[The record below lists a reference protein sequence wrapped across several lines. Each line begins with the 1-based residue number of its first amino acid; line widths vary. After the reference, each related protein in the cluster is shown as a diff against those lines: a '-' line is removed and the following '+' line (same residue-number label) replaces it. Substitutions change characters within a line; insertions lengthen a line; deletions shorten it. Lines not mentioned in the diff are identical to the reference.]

1 MVSDRPTAGTFT
13 TRMMAV
19 LFAIVGG
26 VVLLCVAAVLYLTVE
41 RVSDQAEEQA
51 LSIARTLASDPE
63 LRTRVADESG
73 ATALDP
79 RELAAGP
86 VQRDAEAVRQRTRA
100 LFVVVTND
108 RGIRLAHPNSAEL
121 GRRVSTDPEALRG
134 REAVSRQRGT
144 LGESV
149 RAKVPVRDDGGT
161 VVGEVSVGVAVETLS
176 KQVHQAVVSVLLV
189 GLIAAALAAV
199 ATALLVRWLRR
210 TTLGLEPEDMAQLVR
225 DQEAVLYGVD
235 DGVIGIGPD
244 GRISVRNKTARIL
257 LDLPHRSDRD
267 DVVGRPYDDV
277 GLPDALVR
285 SIAEQRSGHRSEGIP
300 LRLELPRRTVRARVQ
315 SVRRDGTDL
324 GQVVML
330 RDLSAVEELR
340 SRLTAMQAMAEAL
353 RAQRH
358 EFANRLHMI
367 SGLLGNGD
375 VAHATSYVEEIIAAG
390 PVRDPVVNIAAVTD
404 PYLRAFIGAKGVQ
417 AHERGVVLR
426 VGPETALW
434 GTLTEAQ
441 DVTAILGNLVDN
453 ALQAALAAQVPHGG
467 DRWVEID
474 LLSAEST
481 LHLAVADSGDGVP
494 SDLDVFAAGTTTRGR
509 HEADAHGHGVG
520 LGLARRLARL
530 VGGDLWIADPGGS
543 EPGLGAVFAA
553 RLPGVLTVT
562 DRPPRTLEGSS

>member
-26 VVLLCVAAVLYLTVE
+26 VVLLCLAAVLYLTVE
-41 RVSDQAEEQA
+41 RVNDQAEEQA

-86 VQRDAEAVRQRTRA
+86 VQRGAEAVRQRTRA
-100 LFVVVTND
+100 LFVVVAND

-161 VVGEVSVGVAVETLS
+161 VVGEVSVGVAVEALS

-199 ATALLVRWLRR
+199 ATASLVRWLRR

-267 DVVGRPYDDV
+267 DVVGRPYEDV

-285 SIAEQRSGHRSEGIP
+285 SIAEQRSGHRPEGIP
-300 LRLELPRRTVRARVQ
+300 LRLELSRRTVRARVQ
-315 SVRRDGTDL
+315 PVRRDGTDL

-434 GTLTEAQ
+434 GMLTEAQ

-453 ALQAALAAQVPHGG
+453 ALEAALATQVPHGG

-474 LLSAEST
+474 LLSAETT
-481 LHLAVADSGDGVP
+481 LHLAVADSGGGVP
-494 SDLDVFAAGTTTRGR
+494 SGLDVFAAGTTTRGR

-562 DRPPRTLEGSS
+562 DRPPRT